1 MQRVV
6 LSFENFFYIFVVA
19 QFLNIMSNTKN
30 YLLFPERDVRE
41 VRPKAWE
48 MSRHFKK
55 KATIGN
61 LQLFNPSAVSLLE
74 MPTIEPFSGKLPR
87 FLVPFHQAR
96 RSASHQ
102 AFIHFFIDDYSFE
115 CLWNN
120 PERYLPLLKSFEGVI
135 GTDFSQLGNMPFPQR
150 VWNCY
155 RNRLLGQWMQHNGIN
170 YIHNVTWSLPDSY
183 DYSFDGLPIGS
194 TIAINCAGIAG
205 SPSSK
210 YLWYK
215 GYEEALSRL
224 KPSAIVRYGTK
235 MPGENEAISV
245 YFQNERLT
253 LLRNGR

>member
-1 MQRVV
+1 
-6 LSFENFFYIFVVA
+6 
-19 QFLNIMSNTKN
+19 
-30 YLLFPERDVRE
+30 
-41 VRPKAWE
+41 
-48 MSRHFKK
+48 
-55 KATIGN
+55 
-61 LQLFNPSAVSLLE
+61 
-74 MPTIEPFSGKLPR
+74 
-87 FLVPFHQAR
+87 
-96 RSASHQ
+96 
-102 AFIHFFIDDYSFE
+102 
-115 CLWNN
+115 
-120 PERYLPLLKSFEGVI
+120 
-135 GTDFSQLGNMPFPQR
+135 
-150 VWNCY
+150 
-155 RNRLLGQWMQHNGIN
+155 MQHNGIN

>member
-1 MQRVV
+1 
-6 LSFENFFYIFVVA
+6 
-19 QFLNIMSNTKN
+19 MSNTKN

-41 VRPKAWE
+41 VRPKARE
-48 MSRHFKK
+48 MSQHFKK

-61 LQLFNPSAVSLLE
+61 LHLFNPSATCQLE
-74 MPTIEPFSGKLPR
+74 MPTIAPYSGKLPR

-96 RSASHQ
+96 SSSFRQ
-102 AFIHFFIDDYSFE
+102 AFIHFYIDDYSFE
-115 CLWNN
+115 SLWNN
-120 PERYLPLLKSFEGVI
+120 PERYLPLMQSFEGVI
-135 GTDFSQLGNMPFPQR
+135 GTDFSQMGNMPYPQR
-150 VWNCY
+150 LWNCY
-155 RNRLLGQWMQHNGIN
+155 RNRLLGQWMQSKGIN

-183 DYSFDGLPIGS
+183 DYSFEGLPIGS
-194 TIAINCAGIAG
+194 VIAINCAGIAG

-224 KPSAIVRYGTK
+224 KPSSIVRYGTK

-245 YFQNERLT
+245 YFRNERLT